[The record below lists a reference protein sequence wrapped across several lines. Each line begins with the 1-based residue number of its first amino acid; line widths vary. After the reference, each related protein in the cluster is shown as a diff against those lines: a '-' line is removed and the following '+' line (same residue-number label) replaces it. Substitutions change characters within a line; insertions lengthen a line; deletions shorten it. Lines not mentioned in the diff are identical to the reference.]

1 MKRYYNEKVEEHT
14 ILKPFECRFEID
26 VNLFDCDYIAEPN
39 GKGLFTFN
47 FIPDTGNDYMLLE
60 NASFDAL
67 NQAMS
72 GVSPD
77 SNKEL
82 QLCYEGRSGVIFT
95 SQLFQP
101 KLNLTFYNPYE
112 LENRKAS
119 LTCHWRDSVDGKIY
133 LQAEYVDVYEQVLTP
148 QVTAHLEDKESDP
161 DDWLF

>member
-26 VNLFDCDYIAEPN
+26 CHLFDCDYIAEPN
-39 GKGLFTFN
+39 GKGLYTFN

-60 NASFDAL
+60 NSSFDAV

-72 GVSPD
+72 GISPD

-82 QLCYEGRSGVIFT
+82 ELCYEGRSGVIYT

-101 KLNLTFYNPYE
+101 KLNFSFNDTFE

-119 LTCHWRDSVDGKIY
+119 LTCHWRDAVDGKIF
-133 LQAEYVDVYEQVLTP
+133 LQVEYVDCYEDDKTP
-148 QVTAHLEDKESDP
+148 EVKAHLEEKPNIAE
-161 DDWLF
+161 DWEF